1 MNNEN
6 QGRNNKRIER
16 NTKVAVWAVWGLF
29 ITFIILMTLS
39 AFNIL

>member
-1 MNNEN
+1 MSSEN
-6 QGRNNKRIER
+6 QGRSKEKMER
-16 NTKVAVWAVWGLF
+16 NAKVATWAVWGLF

>member
-1 MNNEN
+1 MNNDN
-6 QGRNNKRIER
+6 QGRSDKRIER
-16 NTKVAVWAVWGLF
+16 NEKVMIWAVWGLF